1 MLYHSEHEWSH
12 GYQWGTRSYLD
23 SGGSTGCISQSWLKA
38 EVIAILL
45 RMQTW
50 PTSFI
55 SSVKTVSM
63 PWTKVKI
70 ERWKI
75 VSVDI
80 WDEGLSTNKW
90 PGHLKTK
97 MLKTKNENLTFL
109 NIVSI
114 STRDLLLRTR
124 IGSHT
129 LYISFESYKSQRSA
143 FDGERYH
150 SEEWKSHKRMRAFT
164 VNVLSQSS
172 STSPQYH
179 TYDVFWFRNW
189 IGLN

>member
-1 MLYHSEHEWSH
+1 
-12 GYQWGTRSYLD
+12 
-23 SGGSTGCISQSWLKA
+23 
-38 EVIAILL
+38 
-45 RMQTW
+45 MQTW
-50 PTSFI
+50 HRLQS
-55 SSVKTVSM
+55 SSVKTVYI
-63 PWTKVKI
+63 PWTKGMI
-70 ERWKI
+70 ESRRI
-75 VSVDI
+75 MSDDI
-80 WDEGLSTNKW
+80 LDVGLNTNKW
-90 PGHLKTK
+90 PGYLKTK
-97 MLKTKNENLTFL
+97 MFKNDFENLTFL

-114 STRDLLLRTR
+114 STRCLLLRTK

-189 IGLN
+189 IELN